1 MITSNDKNDVL
12 YIEGMEVL
20 GSLLLTVNSSLDDLV
35 FENYSINNVK
45 CGDLLEAMFKELNFA
60 VYFSEEEALKDSV
73 SLADLVS
80 AIKYSGIELSGDHV
94 YGFIY
99 DYELGSISKV
109 FSESSYNNV
118 KYEMREHILKVITDL
133 YTDYISNEPEDHWY
147 SAVVL
152 FAREINLQPKGSLIM
167 HL

>member
-20 GSLLLTVNSSLDDLV
+20 GSLLLVVNSSIDDQV
-35 FENYSINNVK
+35 FNNYSINNVK
-45 CGDLLEAMFKELNFA
+45 CGDLLEAMFTELNFD
-60 VYFSEEEALKDSV
+60 VYYSESDALNNGV
-73 SLADLVS
+73 SLSELVS

-99 DYELGSISKV
+99 DHEMDSISNV

-118 KYEMREHILKVITDL
+118 KYEIREHILKLITDL
-133 YTDYISNEPEDHWY
+133 YTDYISDEPDDHWY
-147 SAVVL
+147 SAVVK
-152 FAREINLQPKGSLIM
+152 FTRMIKLQPKGSLI
-167 HL
+167 